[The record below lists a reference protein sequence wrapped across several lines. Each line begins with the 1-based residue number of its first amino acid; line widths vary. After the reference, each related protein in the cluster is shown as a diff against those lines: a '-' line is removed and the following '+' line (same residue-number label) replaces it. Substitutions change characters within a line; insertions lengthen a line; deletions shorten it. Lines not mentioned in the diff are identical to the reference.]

1 MRALVTGASRGIG
14 RATAIQLAR
23 DGFEILAHYRTH
35 EEEAEQLVDAIQRS
49 GGSAVAL
56 GADLSTREGVLR
68 LARTVRTRAK
78 TLDALVLNAG
88 SYPRLPFREL
98 DPEEFESC
106 FRVHV
111 FGPAELVRQLL
122 PLLEA
127 APAGSVVFVSS
138 VLAYEGS
145 RHGAHYAAAKAA
157 ALGLAR
163 SLARELAPR
172 LRVNVVAPGAIDT
185 AILAG
190 DSAPQRTERAARI
203 PLARIGRPGE
213 VAAAVSYL
221 VSERASYLTGTTLH
235 VNGGLRM
242 E

>member
-1 MRALVTGASRGIG
+1 VRALVTGASRGIG
-14 RATAIQLAR
+14 RATALRLAR
-23 DGFEILAHYRTH
+23 DGFEVACHFRSH
-35 EEEAEQLVDAIQRS
+35 EDDAERLVEEIEKG
-49 GGSAVAL
+49 GGSAFSV
-56 GADLSTREGVLR
+56 GADLGSRDGVHR
-68 LARTVRTRAK
+68 LAKAVRARWR

-88 SYPRLPFREL
+88 SYPRQSFREV
-98 DPEEFESC
+98 DPDDFEAC

-127 APAGSVVFVSS
+127 APAGGIVFVSS
-138 VLAYEGS
+138 VLAFEGS

-172 LRVNVVAPGAIDT
+172 VRVNIVAPGAIET
-185 AILAG
+185 AILSG
-190 DSAPQRTERAARI
+190 DTPAQRSDRASRI
-203 PLARIGRPGE
+203 PLGRIGRPDE
-213 VAAAVSYL
+213 VAEAIAFLASGGSSY
-221 VSERASYLTGTTLH
+221 VTGTTLH
-235 VNGGLRM
+235 VNGGVRM